1 MNARAVAQ
9 LASHP
14 SMAMERGPRPVQLPR
29 EQQIN
34 PVVLEERKAQIAAQ
48 RQLKRQQREL
58 EAKKETLENELAS
71 VKENLEDVNS
81 RKRRTRSQNVTTII
95 EPGQNQVFSVPM
107 SADDVEERSMS
118 AATKRSFEE
127 NRRHVVL
134 QRAAPALTPAPPQRS
149 VCAES
154 TGFGMAL
161 ASAELLNGAAGLIS
175 SAAEAVATPI
185 FGWLASGLASAAA
198 GGATPTAHPPSAS
211 ASASVSA
218 SIAGPSRRVGGAL
231 RVTPY
236 KRFFY
241 KHASCMLRFGP
252 VTASDLRMLFAE
264 GAVDATTMV
273 FAANGTMRSWL
284 AIGRVAPL
292 HSFVRK
298 PASISE

>member
-34 PVVLEERKAQIAAQ
+34 PALLEERKAQIAAQ

-58 EAKKETLENELAS
+58 EAKKQTLESELAS
-71 VKENLEDVNS
+71 IKENLEDVNS

-107 SADDVEERSMS
+107 TAEDIDERSIS
-118 AATKRSFEE
+118 AATKRAFEE
-127 NRRHVVL
+127 NRRQVML

-161 ASAELLNGAAGLIS
+161 ASADLLNGAAGLIS
-175 SAAEAVATPI
+175 SAAEAVATPVL
-185 FGWLASGLASAAA
+185 GWLASGLASAAA
-198 GGATPTAHPPSAS
+198 GGATPTSHPPPSAPG
-211 ASASVSA
+211 
-218 SIAGPSRRVGGAL
+218 AGPTRRVGGAM

-241 KHASCMLRFGP
+241 MRSGSNERLGP
-252 VTASDLRMLFAE
+252 VTASDLRMLFAQ
-264 GAVDATTMV
+264 GAVDATTKV

-284 AIGRVAPL
+284 AIGCVAPL
-292 HSFVRK
+292 HAFVRK
-298 PASISE
+298 PAPISE